1 MGFIMDMINISSKYN
16 SLINNYMLGIQ
27 TKEDVLLEV
36 EHKFGGHSWL
46 EISYLPDLPEKFID
60 SFRAEISWD
69 GVSTNG
75 NLSTEFIMNNL
86 QYLNLNNLLITSNL
100 DVGVIL
106 SIISSTRDKQ
116 LKNRYYALI
125 LAYQDLGEEDLS
137 RVKFLKEICE

>member
-1 MGFIMDMINISSKYN
+1 MDMINISSKYN

-36 EHKFGGHSWL
+36 EHKFGGYSWL
-46 EISYLPDLPEKFID
+46 EISYLPNLPEKFIE
-60 SFRAEISWD
+60 SFRSEISWD

-75 NLSTEFIMNNL
+75 NLSTEFIMNNME
-86 QYLNLNNLLITSNL
+86 YLNLNNLLITSKL
-100 DVGVIL
+100 DIGVIL

-116 LKNRYYALI
+116 LKSRYYALI

>member
-36 EHKFGGHSWL
+36 EHKFGEHSWL